1 MPNKNVLEQKKQ
13 MVNELAEKLKN
24 APSAVIVDY
33 TGITVE
39 DDTAMRAELRKAG
52 VEYTVFKNSITKR
65 ACEAAGFEALTTDLS
80 GMTAIAVATEDA
92 IAPAKILGKYAE
104 KIETFDVKSGF
115 IDGEILSRDGVI
127 ELSKI
132 PSKEVL
138 IGKVL
143 GSLQS
148 SLYGLAY
155 VLQAYIDKNADS
167 AEQTA

>member
-1 MPNKNVLEQKKQ
+1 
-13 MVNELAEKLKN
+13 
-24 APSAVIVDY
+24 
-33 TGITVE
+33 
-39 DDTAMRAELRKAG
+39 
-52 VEYTVFKNSITKR
+52 
-65 ACEAAGFEALTTDLS
+65 
-80 GMTAIAVATEDA
+80 MTAIAVATEDA

-104 KIETFDVKSGF
+104 KIETFDVNSGF

>member
-13 MVNELAEKLKN
+13 MVADLAQKLKD
-24 APSAVIVDY
+24 APAAVIVDY

-39 DDTAMRAELRKAG
+39 DDTNMRAELRKAG
-52 VEYTVFKNSITKR
+52 VNYSVYKNSIVKR
-65 ACEAAGFEALTTDLS
+65 ACEAAGYESLTANLE
-80 GMTAIAVATEDA
+80 GMTAVAVATEDP

-115 IDGEILSRDGVI
+115 IDGDILDKAGVV

-138 IGKVL
+138 IGKL
-143 GSLQS
+143 MGSLQS

-155 VLQAYIDKNADS
+155 VLQAYIDKNAES
-167 AEQTA
+167 TEQTA